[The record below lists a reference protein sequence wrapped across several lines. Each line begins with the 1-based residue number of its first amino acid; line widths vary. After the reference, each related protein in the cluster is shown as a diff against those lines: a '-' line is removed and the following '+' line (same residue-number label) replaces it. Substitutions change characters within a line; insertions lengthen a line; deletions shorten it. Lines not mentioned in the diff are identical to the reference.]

1 MKAPVVIAVSLL
13 LATTLAGCGPT
24 PNDRAASGAVIGGAT
39 GALIGGA
46 ATGKAGGAVVG
57 GVLGAATGAVIGGTS
72 QPAHGWA
79 WRCVDWGYDAWG
91 NSVCLR
97 RARVYY

>member
-1 MKAPVVIAVSLL
+1 MKAPAAITLSLL

-24 PNDRAASGAVIGGAT
+24 PQDRAASGAVLGGAT

-57 GVLGAATGAVIGGTS
+57 GVVGAAAGAIIGGTS
-72 QPAHGWA
+72 RPARGWE
-79 WRCVDWGYDAWG
+79 WRCAEWGYDGWG

-97 RARVYY
+97 RVRVYY